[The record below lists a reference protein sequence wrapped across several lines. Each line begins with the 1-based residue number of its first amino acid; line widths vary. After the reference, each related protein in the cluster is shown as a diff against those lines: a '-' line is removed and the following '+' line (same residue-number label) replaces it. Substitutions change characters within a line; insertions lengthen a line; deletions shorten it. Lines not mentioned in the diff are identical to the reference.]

1 MELLT
6 STEKDIVERLG
17 ECARSY
23 SQALAPGPC
32 YDQDLREFI
41 AHIHDLQWRVL
52 AQAAARH
59 YPELYRLQGTSFKEN
74 K

>member
-1 MELLT
+1 VELLT
-6 STEKDIVERLG
+6 SVEKEIVEKLG
-17 ECARSY
+17 ECAKRY